1 MNPYSFFV
9 VFEGSGQ
16 IRVPYA
22 EGGNSNAV
30 ISVVAASG
38 SPVEAVLFQQHRSL
52 WSCSRT
58 EGQAQHARVGT
69 GTLSH
74 LGCRPVCKSWVIS
87 FLLSGILVLV
97 PAGERVNGA
106 LLPHPHNC
114 RALLL
119 SFLRFGNFPPRALG
133 WRIACLVSEAG
144 AGQWHRACM
153 GRAARQLRLP
163 LRAGV
168 WKSFLCM
175 SRYPLIKRF
184 SNCQYKET
192 VTLLVKNYKYLQSV
206 CINLFG
212 VLCCADL
219 VT

>member
-38 SPVEAVLFQQHRSL
+38 SPVEAVLFQQHRGL

-58 EGQAQHARVGT
+58 EGQAQHAGVGT

-97 PAGERVNGA
+97 PAGERVNREPSSHTHIIVG
-106 LLPHPHNC
+106 LC
-114 RALLL
+114 SCL
-119 SFLRFGNFPPRALG
+119 SFALG
-133 WRIACLVSEAG
+133 TFLHGHLAG
-144 AGQWHRACM
+144 ELPVWCQ
-153 GRAARQLRLP
+153 RQVQASGTEL
-163 LRAGV
+163 A
-168 WKSFLCM
+168 WAEQQD
-175 SRYPLIKRF
+175 
-184 SNCQYKET
+184 NC
-192 VTLLVKNYKYLQSV
+192 V
-206 CINLFG
+206 FH
-212 VLCCADL
+212 
-219 VT
+219 